1 MQKLAARS
9 AERTCIRFPD
19 PSRTDRYFKLAQRAF
34 CPRSCNALARCRS
47 FSFPQYWP
55 VRLPALVSF
64 HLADVRYRYQICRKL
79 RMSWE
84 SCQIICMTIYGWMR
98 SLVFMAEL
106 AQIEIEGAL
115 RRPAK
120 RLKVTITTARRTASH
135 RMAPGTSSRV
145 ASSGT
150 THGRRTSQL
159 PDGGAPDRIA
169 IRQINARVTRNK
181 GDVRQTGDGCRCV
194 PSATAA
200 TKQALSSV
208 VVAVGGRSN
217 RPGCFA
223 GRRR

>member
-1 MQKLAARS
+1 
-9 AERTCIRFPD
+9 
-19 PSRTDRYFKLAQRAF
+19 
-34 CPRSCNALARCRS
+34 
-47 FSFPQYWP
+47 
-55 VRLPALVSF
+55 
-64 HLADVRYRYQICRKL
+64 
-79 RMSWE
+79 MSWE

-181 GDVRQTGDGCRCV
+181 GDVRQTGGRMPVHPKRD
-194 PSATAA
+194 
-200 TKQALSSV
+200 
-208 VVAVGGRSN
+208 RSN
-217 RPGCFA
+217 KA
-223 GRRR
+223 GSLVRRGGSRRSQQPAWLFCRTEEMTGIA